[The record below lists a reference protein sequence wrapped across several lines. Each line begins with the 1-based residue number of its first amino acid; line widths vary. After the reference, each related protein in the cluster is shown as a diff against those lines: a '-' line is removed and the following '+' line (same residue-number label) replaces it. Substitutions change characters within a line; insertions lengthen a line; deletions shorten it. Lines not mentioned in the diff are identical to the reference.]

1 MQSRFAR
8 SSLARLLALLLAF
21 VVFAAACGGGDDG
34 DDSSADTT
42 SDSDSDDTGSD
53 DSSDDA
59 GDGDSVV
66 PTITEPAEE
75 EVAEEEI
82 QRGGVLRVAMEADGD
97 GINPVA
103 NNFANAAYLMGQ
115 SIFDPLFALDA
126 DGNWFPHLAESASPV
141 EGTNSWQITLRQG
154 VMYHDGS
161 EMTADDM
168 IAAFEAQLA
177 DPIISLAVAPSFPAE
192 NRVEKID
199 DYTVRYNLLRQ
210 TAHFPVNLTSQL
222 GMVPPAS
229 YIAAAA
235 EDPTMD
241 QMPIGQGPFKIVSRT
256 QDDKTVVER
265 NEDYWQGADD
275 IYLDGIEFLP
285 ITDTT
290 IASERVAAG
299 DVDLVVTSNPDAI
312 LTLRDAAG
320 VNTIENIYSAEN
332 DIMMNTRAAPFDD
345 IRVRQALTYATDRE
359 GYAALIT
366 QGTSPLADSIFHPD
380 LIWNNP
386 DVVQEGNMPE
396 LAGPL
401 VESYCADMPENC
413 TDGKVNMELQ
423 YSGPSVTQTRVADL
437 LTAGWEPFFNVTEQ
451 ELLQDAHI
459 LEVAIGQ
466 FQVVTWRQFG
476 AVDPDNEVVWLECAT
491 AEGFITLN
499 WVRWCNPERDELLYA
514 QRATDDLDERV
525 AIWREIQ
532 EEMNES
538 YAYIF
543 TTHSNWTIGHQE
555 RVRNLCGQT
564 GPGGEIMFC
573 NNQGNQFFH
582 NVWLADS

>member
-1 MQSRFAR
+1 MNAHSAR
-8 SSLARLLALLLAF
+8 TNLAKLLALLLAF
-21 VVFAAACGGGDDG
+21 VMIAAACGGS
-34 DDSSADTT
+34 DDSDDNAADTL
-42 SDSDSDDTGSD
+42 SDSDSADTGSD
-53 DSSDDA
+53 DSSDDDA

-66 PTITEPAEE
+66 PTITSPAEE

-82 QRGGVLRVAMEADGD
+82 QRGGTLRVAMEADGD
-97 GINPVA
+97 GLNPVA

-115 SIFDPLFALDA
+115 SIFDPLFAIDEN
-126 DGNWFPHLAESASPV
+126 GNPFPFLAESASPV
-141 EGTNSWQITLRQG
+141 EGTNSWQVTLRQG

-192 NRVEKID
+192 NRVERID
-199 DYTVRYNLLRQ
+199 DYTVQYNLLRQ
-210 TAHFPVNLTSQL
+210 TAHFPLALTSQL
-222 GMVPPAS
+222 GMIPPAS

-265 NEDYWQGADD
+265 NEDYWRGADVA
-275 IYLDGIEFLP
+275 YLDSIEFLP

-290 IASERVAAG
+290 IAAERVAAG

-320 VNTIENIYSAEN
+320 VSTIENVYSSEN

-359 GYAALIT
+359 GFASLIG
-366 QGTSPLADSIFHPD
+366 QGTSPMADSIFHPD

-401 VESYCADMPENC
+401 VESYCADLPENC
-413 TDGKVNMELQ
+413 TDGKINMELQ

-437 LTAGWEPFFNVTEQ
+437 LTAGWE
-451 ELLQDAHI
+451 LSLIHI
-459 LEVAIGQ
+459 
-466 FQVVTWRQFG
+466 
-476 AVDPDNEVVWLECAT
+476 
-491 AEGFITLN
+491 
-499 WVRWCNPERDELLYA
+499 
-514 QRATDDLDERV
+514 
-525 AIWREIQ
+525 
-532 EEMNES
+532 
-538 YAYIF
+538 
-543 TTHSNWTIGHQE
+543 
-555 RVRNLCGQT
+555 
-564 GPGGEIMFC
+564 
-573 NNQGNQFFH
+573 
-582 NVWLADS
+582 